1 MGLYVTTNLLICSS
15 IQDADGKMPL
25 HIAIENQHHTIISLL
40 LSHPALNLTV
50 RDKTGATPF
59 AAAMTI
65 KNIRAARA
73 ILDREPTAAE
83 QVCIDGKHIAVWI
96 CISWQCYV

>member
-1 MGLYVTTNLLICSS
+1 V
-15 IQDADGKMPL
+15 DGKMPL
-25 HIAIENQHHTIISLL
+25 HIAIENQHQTIISLL

-59 AAAMTI
+59 AAAMAV

-83 QVCIDGKHIAVWI
+83 QVLIRSNVLVVYIWHGCRFHVRR
-96 CISWQCYV
+96 